1 MMTFVVPF
9 RSKASSNN
17 WNYHSALL
25 YRTIVSL
32 LNQADRNFKVIVVYT
47 DYPEQMIENENLI
60 WLHFPFPFLKVR
72 DITDYETYAK
82 IYFSKEKFA
91 EYAMDQARKSIY
103 GSQLAKELG
112 AKYIMS
118 VDADDLVSNKIAKFV
133 NKGYVHLDGKNYV
146 YRYPKNLN
154 QFCGSSY
161 IVRTDLVSIPDFKS
175 KNLLDY
181 NFFSS
186 HAWLKDR
193 LRDYKN
199 AILEPLPFY
208 AIIYILNTGSWM
220 DYGKT
225 FEGGIM
231 KKWAKLFLYGQ
242 FIKNE
247 LKKEFKIQKI

>member
-32 LNQADRNFKVIVVYT
+32 LNQTDRNFKVIVVYT
-47 DYPEQMIENENLI
+47 DYPERVIESENLI
-60 WLHFPFPFLKVR
+60 WLHFPFPFLTVR

-82 IYFSKEKFA
+82 AYFSKEKFA

-112 AKYIMS
+112 SKYIMS
-118 VDADDLVSNKIAKFV
+118 VDADDLVSNKIAKFVNTYGDIENPGWFV

-154 QFCGSSY
+154 QFCGSTY
-161 IVRTDLVSIPDFKS
+161 IDRTDLVSIPDFDS
-175 KNLLDY
+175 QNL
-181 NFFSS
+181 
-186 HAWLKDR
+186 
-193 LRDYKN
+193 
-199 AILEPLPFY
+199 
-208 AIIYILNTGSWM
+208 
-220 DYGKT
+220 
-225 FEGGIM
+225 
-231 KKWAKLFLYGQ
+231 
-242 FIKNE
+242 
-247 LKKEFKIQKI
+247 